1 MSKKNRKRRRSFM
14 MYMQDTYKNK
24 LTAIVLMAISI
35 VPILLDHDATLLVVM
50 VAFAGPLFFAKDNW
64 IYYRL
69 SRNGAFFLYI
79 S

>member
-35 VPILLDHDATLLVVM
+35 VPILLDHAATLF
-50 VAFAGPLFFAKDNW
+50 AFMIAFTGPLFFAKDNW
-64 IYYRL
+64 IY
-69 SRNGAFFLYI
+69 
-79 S
+79 

>member
-35 VPILLDHDATLLVVM
+35 VPILLDHDATLFVVM
-50 VAFAGPLFFAKDNW
+50 IAFAVPLFFAKDNW
-64 IYYRL
+64 IY
-69 SRNGAFFLYI
+69 
-79 S
+79 

>member
-35 VPILLDHDATLLVVM
+35 VPILLDHDATLFVVM
-50 VAFAGPLFFAKDNW
+50 IVFAVPLFFAKDNW
-64 IYYRL
+64 IY
-69 SRNGAFFLYI
+69 
-79 S
+79 